1 MSCCV
6 PKVKEQVVL
15 KSTVKEN
22 KEKSAIDVFLSYKV
36 ERTENVRAK
45 DKKDNKQY

>member
-6 PKVKEQVVL
+6 PKQKENVVL

-22 KEKSAIDVFLSYKV
+22 KEKSAVDVFLSYKV

-45 DKKDNKQY
+45 DKKDNKPT

>member
-6 PKVKEQVVL
+6 AKQKENVVL

-22 KEKSAIDVFLSYKV
+22 KEKSAVDVFLSYKV

-45 DKKDNKQY
+45 DKKNN

>member
-1 MSCCV
+1 V

-45 DKKDNKQY
+45 DKKDNKPT

>member
-45 DKKDNKQY
+45 DKKDNKPT

>member
-6 PKVKEQVVL
+6 PKKKNEVVL

-22 KEKSAIDVFLSYKV
+22 KENKCCGGVFLSYKV
-36 ERTENVRAK
+36 ERVENVRAK
-45 DKKDNKQY
+45 DKKR

>member
-1 MSCCV
+1 MSCCN
-6 PKVKEQVVL
+6 KKKKENVVL

-22 KEKSAIDVFLSYKV
+22 KEKSAVDVFLSYKV

-45 DKKDNKQY
+45 DKKNN